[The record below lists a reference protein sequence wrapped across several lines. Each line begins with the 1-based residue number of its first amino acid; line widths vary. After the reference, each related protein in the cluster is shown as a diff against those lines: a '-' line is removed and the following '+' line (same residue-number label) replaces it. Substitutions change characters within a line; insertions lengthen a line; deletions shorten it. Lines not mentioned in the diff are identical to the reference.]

1 MPKQIDAKV
10 TKLKINTDMEKLE
23 NVLLW
28 LYKVWGFFLVELS
41 NKNASALIVLKR
53 LHRWICV
60 QIIMVYKQS
69 FSHMLHLML

>member
-28 LYKVWGFFLVELS
+28 LYKVWGFFGR
-41 NKNASALIVLKR
+41 IV
-53 LHRWICV
+53 
-60 QIIMVYKQS
+60 Q
-69 FSHMLHLML
+69 